1 MKCWLTLCIL
11 LSCSQSGATEAVAC
25 AYQNA
30 EMSYTL
36 LGYSKTL
43 NTIVTTTPEQN
54 CIRIHTG
61 DSTHELSCDIS
72 VQQAVFLNNGAL
84 FLFGSDKEGKSQLGT
99 LSATGSLQISTPADA
114 PEWFRLTH
122 VREHAGTAEFTI
134 QGAVAPTA
142 DAPLYKINP
151 HASSLSFQPFH
162 DTAPGSIAW
171 AMDGDGILKAAL
183 RWNKDGSKTLE
194 YKAGSSTFT
203 PILQLPTAN
212 RLQLVGINDRGRILL
227 LHDYQT
233 EHAVL
238 AEYDPATG
246 QLNNIS
252 NGKNAEI
259 SGILPRTDG
268 TVLGYC
274 TMREKLQYHP
284 LRPCGLVSDFL
295 RGLPQESSA
304 RMVAV
309 SDDESKLLVWVSEN
323 SGPFRLMM
331 YSAGK
336 GCVPLERSAAPVP
349 PTRPTQ
355 FAEYPAADGTRIP
368 VYYTL
373 PDGKGPFPTVIFVH
387 GGPRMRTDDSYDW
400 RVQYLVSQG
409 FAVVQPQFRGS
420 RGWGSSFMHA
430 GNRQWGKGCIQTDVN
445 DAIPWLIR
453 QGIAQPN
460 KIAIFGG
467 SYGGY
472 AVTAALAFTPGLYTC
487 GISLFG
493 PQDLMLHLQKMNG
506 MDAPFAGEDS
516 LTIGDISTAEGR
528 AHLRSISPVYH
539 ADNFQEPLLLYYG
552 GKDTLIPPEHSQRLY
567 KALRAA
573 GKDVTLV
580 TYPDEAHGFADP
592 AHEPQL
598 YARHVIPFLN
608 KHLNKHPLP

>member
-1 MKCWLTLCIL
+1 MNTWFCIIL
-11 LSCSQSGATEAVAC
+11 ALSCFYLQASEKQAHS
-25 AYQNA
+25 YYNA
-30 EMSYTL
+30 EADCTL
-36 LGYSKTL
+36 LTYTPALDK
-43 NTIVTTTPEQN
+43 IVTTTADHKSIMLHTESGRHTLSPGLRTTQAMFLHEESLLVCGTDNQDR
-54 CIRIHTG
+54 CRIYQLDQEGSWNDITPLQAPRWFRLLPAQGEEPAPAFLIQGGEHPQADAALYRITLQQ
-61 DSTHELSCDIS
+61 ELSRIE
-72 VQQAVFLNNGAL
+72 L
-84 FLFGSDKEGKSQLGT
+84 FHEAEAGVVSHVLDRN
-99 LSATGSLQISTPADA
+99 STPA
-114 PEWFRLTH
+114 
-122 VREHAGTAEFTI
+122 
-134 QGAVAPTA
+134 
-142 DAPLYKINP
+142 
-151 HASSLSFQPFH
+151 AS
-162 DTAPGSIAW
+162 
-171 AMDGDGILKAAL
+171 L
-183 RWNKDGSKTLE
+183 RWNPDGSKTLRIHTTDGQ
-194 YKAGSSTFT
+194 ARDA
-203 PILQLPTAN
+203 LHLPTEN
-212 RLQLVGINDRGRILL
+212 RLQLVGSASNGNIYLV
-227 LHDYQT
+227 HDYRQ
-233 EHAVL
+233 EFAVL
-238 AEYDPATG
+238 AEYTPATG
-246 QLNNIS
+246 ELQNIS
-252 NGKNAEI
+252 NAETAEI
-259 SGILPRTDG
+259 GNLIFRADG
-268 TVLGYC
+268 VLLGYC

-309 SDDESKLLVWVSEN
+309 SDDESKLLAWVSEN

-331 YSAGK
+331 YTAGK
-336 GCVPLERSAAPVP
+336 GCVPLEKSAAPVP

-598 YARHVIPFLN
+598 YARHIIPFLN
-608 KHLNKHPLP
+608 KHLNKHPHP